1 MRPNGR
7 RSLRPNFDTLD
18 GRALLSGVSANL
30 AGGVLTITGTE
41 AADAISAQ
49 LTRGRAPGGMVVVDG
64 AGQFRARKVKVI
76 IVNAG
81 GGDDAVQL
89 DARLVART
97 RVDLGGGAN
106 SINGVMIP
114 GPTASVATPTPTA
127 RPETVANSRPRPVV
141 TPVEAP
147 APGASNVS
155 AATDGGLVAQIS
167 SLINAERTKVG
178 LAPLALSVPLGQAA
192 QLQAE
197 AMGTLDRMDHVLA
210 EAAYPTLSD
219 RIGHVG
225 YRYSRVGEN
234 IAYGYSDAASVVN
247 GWMAS
252 AGHRANILNAAFTD
266 TGVAIVR
273 NAAGELYFAQVFGSI
288 ATW

>member
-64 AGQFRARKVKVI
+64 AGRFRARKVKVI
-76 IVNAG
+76 VVNAG

-89 DARLVART
+89 DARLAART
-97 RVDLGGGAN
+97 RVDLGAGAN

-114 GPTASVATPTPTA
+114 GPAAPVATPTA
-127 RPETVANSRPRPVV
+127 RPETVANPRPRPVV
-141 TPVEAP
+141 TPVGAP

-155 AATDGGLVAQIS
+155 DATDGGLVAQIT

-178 LAPLALSVPLGQAA
+178 LAPLTLSVPLGQAA

-225 YRYSRVGEN
+225 YRYARVGEN
-234 IAYGYSDAASVVN
+234 IAYGYSDATSVVN

-273 NAAGELYFAQVFGSI
+273 NAEGELYFAQVFGSV